1 MDKFT
6 FGKTPA
12 AVYLYE
18 YLQANKNQIVL
29 KRVGKALTS
38 NRNLLSQI
46 EKANLS
52 GAINAHNV
60 ARIINNIRS
69 GFFVDVGDEL
79 ASNLTT
85 NILIGEMKSLIRK
98 SADIR
103 KIESLQNKL
112 RKKNVENFTNKDGY
126 LIIEKKEDKKVFP
139 MYNLNHMKDQKNS
152 ETLTEKW
159 LENMKGKQKKF

>member
-1 MDKFT
+1 MNKFT

-85 NILIGEMKSLIRK
+85 NITNLRRPFGSSVKIG
-98 SADIR
+98 
-103 KIESLQNKL
+103 
-112 RKKNVENFTNKDGY
+112 GY
-126 LIIEKKEDKKVFP
+126 LVLFAHFATQI
-139 MYNLNHMKDQKNS
+139 
-152 ETLTEKW
+152 
-159 LENMKGKQKKF
+159 

>member
-1 MDKFT
+1 MNKFT

-18 YLQANKNQIVL
+18 YLQSKGNTIVE

-38 NRNLLSQI
+38 NRNLLTQI
-46 EKANLS
+46 EKSNNI

-60 ARIINNIRS
+60 ARIVNKMREK
-69 GFFVDVGDEL
+69 FFVEVGDEL

-85 NILIGEMKSLIRK
+85 NILIGEMKALIRK
-98 SADIR
+98 SAEIR
-103 KIESLQNKL
+103 KIELLQNKL
-112 RKKNVENFTNKDGY
+112 KKKDVDFLKNKEGY
-126 LIIEKKEDKKVFP
+126 LIVEEKEDKKVYP
-139 MYNLNHMKDQKNS
+139 SYNLSNMKDKINS

>member
-1 MDKFT
+1 MNKFT

-18 YLQANKNQIVL
+18 YLASINKPIVS

-38 NRNLLSQI
+38 NRNLLTQI
-46 EKANLS
+46 EKSNLDGS
-52 GAINAHNV
+52 INAHNV
-60 ARIINNIRS
+60 ARIINTIRE

-98 SADIR
+98 SAEIR

-112 RKKNVENFTNKDGY
+112 MKKDVENLTNREGY
-126 LIIEKKEDKKVFP
+126 LIIEKRGDKKVFP
-139 MYNLNHMKDQKNS
+139 SYNLNNMKDKINS
-152 ETLTEKW
+152 DTLNEKW
-159 LENMKGKQKKF
+159 LKNMDGKQKKF